1 MDLLLLYFFAAVI
14 ISFIC
19 SILESVLLSVNM
31 AYISVLEKER
41 PTAGALLKSH
51 KIGINKSI
59 ASILILNTVANTLG
73 AAAVGAQ
80 AESIYG
86 HGAVFYV
93 SIVLTFAILFFSE
106 IIPKTIGAVYWKS
119 LAPAAAY
126 VIRFFIWL
134 TYPIILMTLFVTNR
148 ISKEDDLMS
157 LSKAELIESTLLSED
172 EGVLGEKESDVIEN
186 ILLLDK
192 IRIKEILTPRT
203 VVFGLDGNRTIK
215 DIVENESAI
224 FKFSRVPV
232 FDESIE
238 NTTGIVMTKKIF
250 QQALKDDSVVLN
262 SIKKDIDYYNSSG
275 GGLTI
280 SGGEPTLN
288 FDFSLNLLKGAKEL
302 GINTNIETNGY
313 FNWNKFKE
321 LLPFLDLIYCDIKII
336 DADKNKEILKGNSPK
351 MIENIKRLSEIDVPV
366 EFRIPLIPT
375 FTSTDENLNDI
386 INLLKTLSIKKIHLL
401 PYHNMGEAKADKINN
416 KLHKLEL
423 NYLSQDDLN
432 NIKILFNNAGIKV
445 KLNN

>member
-1 MDLLLLYFFAAVI
+1 MDLLILYFSLAVV

-51 KIGINKSI
+51 KISINKSI

-80 AESIYG
+80 AESLYG
-86 HGAVFYV
+86 AGAVFYV
-93 SIVLTFAILFFSE
+93 SIVLTFAILFLSE

-119 LAPAAAY
+119 LAPVAAY

-157 LSKAELIESTLLSED
+157 LSKEELIESTLLSED

-203 VVFGLDGNRTIK
+203 VVFALDGSRSIK
-215 DIVENESAI
+215 DIVEHESAI

-232 FDESIE
+232 YDESIE
-238 NTTGIVMTKKIF
+238 NITGIVMTKKIF
-250 QQALKDDSVVLN
+250 KQALQDDSVALN
-262 SIKKDIDYYNSSG
+262 SVKKDIFK
-275 GGLTI
+275 I
-280 SGGEPTLN
+280 SE
-288 FDFSLNLLKGAKEL
+288 NLPVSKA
-302 GINTNIETNGY
+302 
-313 FNWNKFKE
+313 
-321 LLPFLDLIYCDIKII
+321 LDLFIKKKEHMFLVLDGYDQTEGIVTLEDCVETI
-336 DADKNKEILKGNSPK
+336 LGVEIVDESDSDADMREVAKQKMRLKRRLD
-351 MIENIKRLSEIDVPV
+351 NIPNET
-366 EFRIPLIPT
+366 E
-375 FTSTDENLNDI
+375 
-386 INLLKTLSIKKIHLL
+386 
-401 PYHNMGEAKADKINN
+401 
-416 KLHKLEL
+416 
-423 NYLSQDDLN
+423 
-432 NIKILFNNAGIKV
+432 
-445 KLNN
+445 

>member
-31 AYISVLEKER
+31 AYISVLEKKR

-51 KIGINKSI
+51 KISINKSI
-59 ASILILNTVANTLG
+59 ASILILNTIANTLG

-93 SIVLTFAILFFSE
+93 SIILTFAILFFSE

-119 LAPAAAY
+119 LAPATAY

-215 DIVENESAI
+215 DIVESESAI

-232 FDESIE
+232 YDESIE
-238 NTTGIVMTKKIF
+238 NTVGIVMTKKIF
-250 QQALKDDSVVLN
+250 KQALKDDNVTLN
-262 SIKKDIDYYNSSG
+262 SIKKDIFKVS
-275 GGLTI
+275 
-280 SGGEPTLN
+280 E
-288 FDFSLNLLKGAKEL
+288 NLPVSKA
-302 GINTNIETNGY
+302 
-313 FNWNKFKE
+313 
-321 LLPFLDLIYCDIKII
+321 LDLFIKKKEHMFLVLDGYDQTEGIVTLEDCVETI
-336 DADKNKEILKGNSPK
+336 LGVEIVDESDSDADMREVAKQK
-351 MIENIKRLSEIDVPV
+351 MRMKRRLDNIPSDIE
-366 EFRIPLIPT
+366 
-375 FTSTDENLNDI
+375 
-386 INLLKTLSIKKIHLL
+386 
-401 PYHNMGEAKADKINN
+401 
-416 KLHKLEL
+416 
-423 NYLSQDDLN
+423 
-432 NIKILFNNAGIKV
+432 
-445 KLNN
+445 

>member
-31 AYISVLEKER
+31 AYVSVLEKER

-51 KIGINKSI
+51 KTNINKSI
-59 ASILILNTVANTLG
+59 ASILILNTIANTLG

-93 SIVLTFAILFFSE
+93 SIILTFAILFFSE

-148 ISKEDDLMS
+148 ISKSDDSMHLT
-157 LSKAELIESTLLSED
+157 KEELIESTLLSED
-172 EGVLGEKESDVIEN
+172 EGLLGEKESDVIEN

-232 FDESIE
+232 YDDSIE

-262 SIKKDIDYYNSSG
+262 SIKKDIFK
-275 GGLTI
+275 I
-280 SGGEPTLN
+280 SE
-288 FDFSLNLLKGAKEL
+288 NLPVSKA
-302 GINTNIETNGY
+302 
-313 FNWNKFKE
+313 
-321 LLPFLDLIYCDIKII
+321 LDLFIKKKEHMFLVLDGYDQTEGIVTLEDCVETI
-336 DADKNKEILKGNSPK
+336 LGVEIVDESDSDADMREVAKQK
-351 MIENIKRLSEIDVPV
+351 MRMKRRLDSI
-366 EFRIPLIPT
+366 
-375 FTSTDENLNDI
+375 SND
-386 INLLKTLSIKKIHLL
+386 T
-401 PYHNMGEAKADKINN
+401 E
-416 KLHKLEL
+416 
-423 NYLSQDDLN
+423 
-432 NIKILFNNAGIKV
+432 
-445 KLNN
+445 